1 MKARQITTKA
11 SNGMH
16 VAPGLDGILFREGI
30 KSQNDAQLPYF
41 NIDILWILNSC
52 NPGIG
57 QIGAPVIISSELGG
71 GEKGFWKDLYT

>member
-30 KSQNDAQLPYF
+30 KSQSDAQLPYF
-41 NIDILWILNSC
+41 SIDILWILKSC
-52 NPGIG
+52 S
-57 QIGAPVIISSELGG
+57 AC
-71 GEKGFWKDLYT
+71 